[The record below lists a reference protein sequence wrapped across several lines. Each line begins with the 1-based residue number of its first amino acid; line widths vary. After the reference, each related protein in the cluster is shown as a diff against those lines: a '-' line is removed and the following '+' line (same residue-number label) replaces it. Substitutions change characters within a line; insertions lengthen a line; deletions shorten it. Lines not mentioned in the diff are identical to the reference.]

1 VQNLETR
8 AARQVGLQASHEGGF
23 RRPSAWR
30 GQGYRGFGALGIEG
44 FLELD
49 LLFLILTCP

>member
-8 AARQVGLQASHEGGF
+8 AARQVDLQASHEGGF

-49 LLFLILTCP
+49 LFFLILTCP